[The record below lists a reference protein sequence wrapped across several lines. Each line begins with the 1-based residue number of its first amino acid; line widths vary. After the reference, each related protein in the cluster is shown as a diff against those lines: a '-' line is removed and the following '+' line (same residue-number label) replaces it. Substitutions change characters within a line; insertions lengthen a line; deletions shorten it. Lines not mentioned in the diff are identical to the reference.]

1 MQWVREGC
9 PRPCR
14 ACGCDS
20 GMAGH
25 PQWVWAAQPH
35 SAMQTPP
42 WVIVVTAWILRVPVS
57 YRFFSEELLHQHFS
71 MAGNT
76 LLVGRRDAMHER
88 SPVLPAH
95 VCPSLGSALSG
106 WGRPVPSPSSASASP
121 SSLLELIA
129 SINQLLK
136 QTNRKPFKITST
148 NSLKFERFPEAKAW
162 KAPGQPSR
170 AWGSPQPPVPSG
182 RGFPAPQ
189 GSSSNR

>member
-1 MQWVREGC
+1 MGLGRTA
-9 PRPCR
+9 PL
-14 ACGCDS
+14 CDANSSVGYS
-20 GMAGH
+20 GDC
-25 PQWVWAAQPH
+25 
-35 SAMQTPP
+35 
-42 WVIVVTAWILRVPVS
+42 WILRVPVS

-76 LLVGRRDAMHER
+76 LLVGRRNAMHER
-88 SPVLPAH
+88 SPVPPAH